1 MAIDEVKYCSLKQYN
16 YVLIFPHLQALAKFQ
31 TTHKVTTL
39 TGIEQEES
47 LLSESA
53 MMENSLNS
61 QILDLENESK
71 IVSTTMDVKIYIEHF

>member
-1 MAIDEVKYCSLKQYN
+1 MFDSLKQYN
-16 YVLIFPHLQALAKFQ
+16 SFFVLILQALAKFQ

-71 IVSTTMDVKIYIEHF
+71 IVSLMVSKYREL